1 MAVSISAGNH
11 AGSFAA
17 GIPSRVIP
25 PGEYRA
31 RNTNMVGR
39 TYDVSADGTRFLRI
53 KTEGR
58 APTPVGVQ
66 NVAIV
71 QNWTQELKR
80 LVPTK

>member
-1 MAVSISAGNH
+1 
-11 AGSFAA
+11 
-17 GIPSRVIP
+17 
-25 PGEYRA
+25 
-31 RNTNMVGR
+31 MVGR